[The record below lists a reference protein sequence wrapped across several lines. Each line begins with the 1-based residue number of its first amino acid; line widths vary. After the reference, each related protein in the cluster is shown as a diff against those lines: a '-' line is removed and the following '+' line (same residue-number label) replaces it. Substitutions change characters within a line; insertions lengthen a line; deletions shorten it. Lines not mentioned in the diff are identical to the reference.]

1 MCDVDEGVTREAPQG
16 ISQHSATLYKVDRY
30 LIEMTYVFLRQSA
43 RGIPVLIG
51 TLICARFPKR
61 PYYSTR
67 GQLVHIYSGIVR
79 SLIQE
84 RAIKSV

>member
-1 MCDVDEGVTREAPQG
+1 
-16 ISQHSATLYKVDRY
+16 
-30 LIEMTYVFLRQSA
+30 MTYVFLRQSA

-84 RAIKSV
+84 RAIKQVPAKEITQKIIRTGMRNVMSSINNTANH